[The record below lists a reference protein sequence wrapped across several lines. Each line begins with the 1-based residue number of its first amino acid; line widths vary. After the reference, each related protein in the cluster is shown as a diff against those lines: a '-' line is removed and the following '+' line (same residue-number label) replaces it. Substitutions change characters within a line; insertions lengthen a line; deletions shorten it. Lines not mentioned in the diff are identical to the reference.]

1 MMMPKLVRFLP
12 VAACVAAV
20 VAPVAAGSASSPC
33 SLLTGSQVQSVHV
46 SDTSCAAKPA
56 KPGPL
61 GTIYVANWGSSKF
74 IDPHVSVS
82 IIKPS
87 SPLVLSLE
95 KKNGAG
101 TPVKVGDWGRGDLAN
116 GKTAG
121 TLTFIAH
128 GYYVAV
134 LVQTPLKKPLSSVS
148 QLVTLGN
155 AIVKKL

>member
-1 MMMPKLVRFLP
+1 MRKPTALIAVGGA
-12 VAACVAAV
+12 VAAI

-33 SLLTGSQVQSVHV
+33 SLLTAPQVQSVHV
-46 SDTSCAAKPA
+46 TDTSCAAKPA

-61 GTIYVANWGSSKF
+61 GTIYVANWGASKF

-101 TPVKVGDWGRGDLAN
+101 APVNVGSWGRGDLAN

-121 TLTFIAH
+121 TLTFIAR
-128 GYYVAV
+128 GYYVAL
-134 LVQTPLKKPLSSVS
+134 LVQTPLKKPLGSIS
-148 QLVTLGN
+148 QLVTLAN
-155 AIVKKL
+155 AIIPKL